1 MGLYLRVQTQA
12 DLLAILLANTGYA
25 LASLY
30 TCRFGDWFGTPTC
43 VAPCYSSPADPS
55 NGHMNCSGTA
65 HEESCNPTCAR
76 GYTAFGSY
84 TCNFVVWYLGTSS
97 VACYKSPIGAMGD
110 SADNDASSLSCMF
123 CQGTDKFYAVV
134 IGGSLGFI
142 FLLCLLYVLLRRRKR
157 KNESKSKFEL
167 EQPIESNYKPMLAIS
182 SIHTQNPIYEADGLI
197 QVSTFGKANPI
208 YEADGLFQVSTFGK
222 AFYTFYNFK

>member
-1 MGLYLRVQTQA
+1 MTVLFPQYDSTILADIRNITNVPPADVTGGL
-12 DLLAILLANTGYA
+12 LLPLPTVSSSSIVPTSPSPSTTTTTTELPCSAAPLSIDNGIVPTCLNASGSTCHPTCNTGYV
-25 LASLY
+25 LASSY

-65 HEESCNPTCAR
+65 HEESCIPTCAR

-84 TCNFVVWYLGTSS
+84 TCNFSMWYLGTSS
-97 VACYKSPIGAMGD
+97 VACYESPGT
-110 SADNDASSLSCMF
+110 SSSCMF

-142 FLLCLLYVLLRRRKR
+142 FLLCLLFVLLRRKHLHIRAH
-157 KNESKSKFEL
+157 N
-167 EQPIESNYKPMLAIS
+167 QHM
-182 SIHTQNPIYEADGLI
+182 
-197 QVSTFGKANPI
+197 V
-208 YEADGLFQVSTFGK
+208 
-222 AFYTFYNFK
+222 